1 MRWTYHENPEPD
13 PFTKRRLMNSP
24 SEYYDTKIPTDG
36 KILKYSYWYVMNE
49 SGVQIS
55 YRNMFREEA
64 NLVYDSEKVAIKY
77 AMVPVYIQESNRS
90 FAFPDNFTPNEDVSI
105 FVRAAY
111 AKCNPLTLI
120 DIEETICTMCST
132 DPYKLLFPSVLDQ
145 DLVLP
150 IKQITPN
157 DITIKK
163 IYALVAK

>member
-1 MRWTYHENPEPD
+1 
-13 PFTKRRLMNSP
+13 
-24 SEYYDTKIPTDG
+24 
-36 KILKYSYWYVMNE
+36 MNE

-77 AMVPVYIQESNRS
+77 FMAPVYIQKKEPNRS

-111 AKCNPLTLI
+111 AKCNPFTPI
-120 DIEETICTMCST
+120 DIEDTICTMCSP
-132 DPYKLLFPSVLDQ
+132 DPYNLLFPSVLDR